1 MKIINQT
8 SNRLITLLIFFASL
22 WIASAQSPVPGRYW
36 EQYKNVED
44 AGFSTDKLTLVSEQF
59 NNSQGAVLMVVHK
72 GKVVISHG
80 DITRRFMVHSI
91 RKGFMNA
98 LYGIYHDKG
107 VLQLDATLESM
118 GIDDIN
124 PLTAIEKKATI
135 EDLLSARSGVYLPS
149 AYSPRGM
156 EKNLPERGSH
166 VPGSFWFYNNWD
178 FNVLLTI
185 FEQQTGKQFFKE
197 FDRKIAKPIGMEDF
211 RPTDIFY
218 RYEKDRSMHP
228 AYLFNMSTRDMARF
242 GVLFLNKGKWKSKQL
257 VPAEWISKSTSVVSS
272 ELGKFNER
280 GSFGYLWWV
289 SDGIQGEPMYYTS
302 GLGGHRIIVL
312 PKSDLI
318 IVHRT
323 NTYEGKN
330 VPESEVMQLVEKI
343 LNAKSGLDKVTTSVI
358 QLKPKYNLPE
368 AVVLDKSIVQ
378 KYAGSYKHPFLGDF
392 IIRIEKNK
400 VYLDTNIG
408 SFRLIP
414 TDNDKF
420 FPEDLETPMKFV
432 PAPDENAKYT
442 IKPIF
447 GKDKSLE
454 GAIMYY

>member
-1 MKIINQT
+1 MKIINQK
-8 SNRLITLLIFFASL
+8 SNRLITLIILFASIC
-22 WIASAQSPVPGRYW
+22 IASAQSPVPGRYW
-36 EQYKNVED
+36 EQYKNTED
-44 AGFSTDKLTLVSEQF
+44 AGFSNDKLSLVSEQF
-59 NNSQGAVLMVVHK
+59 NNSQGAVLMVVHN
-72 GKVVISHG
+72 GKVVLSHG

-98 LYGIYHDKG
+98 LYGIYWDKG
-107 VLQLDATLESM
+107 VLPLDATLESI
-118 GIDDIN
+118 GVDDIN
-124 PLTAIEKKATI
+124 PLTATEKKASI
-135 EDLLSARSGVYLPS
+135 KDLLSARSGVYLPS

-166 VPGSFWFYNNWD
+166 APGSFWFYNNWD

-185 FEQQTGKQFFKE
+185 FEQQTGKKFFKE
-197 FDRKIAKPIGMEDF
+197 FEKKIAKPIGMEDF
-211 RPTDIFY
+211 RSTDIFY
-218 RYEKDRSMHP
+218 RFEKDRSLHP

-242 GVLFLNKGKWKSKQL
+242 GVLYLNKGTWKAKRL
-257 VPAEWISKSTSVVSS
+257 VPAEWISKSTSAISS
-272 ELGKFNER
+272 DLGRFDER

-312 PKSDLI
+312 PKSDLV

-330 VPESEVMQLVEKI
+330 VPESEVMRLVEKV
-343 LNAKSGLDKVTTSVI
+343 LNAKTGLPKAEISVI
-358 QLKPKYNLPE
+358 KLKPKYNLPE
-368 AVVLDKSIVQ
+368 AVKLDNSILQ

-392 IIRIEKNK
+392 IVRIEKNNAF
-400 VYLDTNIG
+400 LDTNIG
-408 SFRLIP
+408 SFRLIS

-420 FPEDLETPMKFV
+420 FPEDLETPMQFL
-432 PAPDENAKYT
+432 PAPDEATRFT